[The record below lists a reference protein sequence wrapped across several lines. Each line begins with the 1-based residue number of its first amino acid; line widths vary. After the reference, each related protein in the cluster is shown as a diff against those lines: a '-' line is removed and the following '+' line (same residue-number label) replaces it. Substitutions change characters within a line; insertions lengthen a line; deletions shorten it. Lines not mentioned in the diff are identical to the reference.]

1 MTSRRGWTLGAA
13 VPAMLAAIAVL
24 PTLRAQFIYDD
35 TTVIRDNT
43 LLRGWSGVLRV
54 WSTPYWPSE
63 GTAGLG
69 LYRPLQLS
77 ILSIIWNAGS
87 GKALWF
93 HAYALLLAAG
103 TAAAVWWLL
112 RRGTSAVAAFAAA
125 AWFATHPL
133 HVEAIASV
141 ANTSELLVV
150 CCAIAMTAL
159 LMRAAPSDRG
169 SDWMRAA
176 AVGVLA
182 AAALAAKESG
192 LLALPLAAVTALSW
206 RSSRVP
212 LRAFLVENSR
222 AWMAGAVGV
231 IGVLLARLVVLG
243 APVSSASI
251 AAQGLGQL
259 SGIERARTMISLWP
273 RIAGMLVFPRSLS
286 PYYGPTVFPAHQ
298 TLIALVSLAG
308 AALLISLAVL
318 VARRGDARPLAA
330 LGWVALSYLP
340 ASNLLAATGQIISD
354 RTLYGATVG
363 VALLIAW
370 TLDQLAPLGR
380 RLVLAVVAIAA
391 FSGAMTS
398 VRYAAAWTSHRTL
411 WAWLADAMPNE
422 HLSYKLEGMDARA
435 RGDTARALPLLARAM
450 TMAPSDRQIRF
461 EYGQLLYQT
470 GRYALA
476 AHTLAPLIRDEDA
489 RSEPAFLAL
498 YLDAVGRA
506 AGPRAVATAATPLVH
521 STAGNVAALFGGA
534 ALEQLGDRAG
544 ADSLYSA
551 GLRRAPQDTV
561 LAVRRAHLR
570 ATSGGPLL
578 R

>member
-1 MTSRRGWTLGAA
+1 M
-13 VPAMLAAIAVL
+13 
-24 PTLRAQFIYDD
+24 YDD
-35 TTVIRDNT
+35 TTVIRDNA
-43 LLRGWSGVLRV
+43 LLRGWEGVSRV

-77 ILSIIWNAGS
+77 ILSAVWNTG
-87 GKALWF
+87 GGRALWF
-93 HAYALLLAAG
+93 HVYALLLAG
-103 TAAAVWWLL
+103 LTAAAVWWLL
-112 RRGTSAVAAFAAA
+112 RRGTTAVAALAGA

-141 ANTSELLVV
+141 ANSSELVV
-150 CCAIAMTAL
+150 ACCTIAMVAL
-159 LMRAAPSDRG
+159 LMRPAPRNRG
-169 SDWMRAA
+169 SDWIRAA
-176 AVGVLA
+176 VVGVVA
-182 AAALAAKESG
+182 AAALGAKESG
-192 LLALPLAAVTALSW
+192 LLALPLAGVTALWWRPSPISW
-206 RSSRVP
+206 REFAR
-212 LRAFLVENSR
+212 EHSR

-231 IGVLLARLVVLG
+231 AAILFARLVVLG

-259 SGIERARTMISLWP
+259 SGFERSRAMLSLWP
-273 RIAGMLVFPRSLS
+273 RIAGLLVYPRGLS
-286 PYYGPTVFPAHQ
+286 PYYGPTVFPAGQ
-298 TLIALVSLAG
+298 TLIALLSVG
-308 AALLISLAVL
+308 AATLLVGLALL
-318 VARRGDARPLAA
+318 VARRGDGRPLAA
-330 LGWVALSYLP
+330 VSWVVLTYLP
-340 ASNLLAATGQIISD
+340 ASNIIAATGQIISD
-354 RTLYGATVG
+354 RTLFGATIG
-363 VALLIAW
+363 VALLVAW
-370 TLDQLAPLGR
+370 TLDQLAPFGR
-380 RLVLAVVAIAA
+380 RLVLGVVALAA
-391 FSGAMTS
+391 LSGCVTS
-398 VRYAAAWTSHRTL
+398 VHYSTAWTSHRAL
-411 WAWLADAMPNE
+411 WSWLADAMPNE

-470 GRYALA
+470 GRYPLA

-489 RSEPAFLAL
+489 RSEPGFLAL

-544 ADSLYSA
+544 ADSLYTA
-551 GLRRAPQDTV
+551 GLRRMPQDTA
-561 LAVRRAHLR
+561 LTARRAHLR
-570 ATSGGPLL
+570 SASGRALL